1 MVEHPIKRGD
11 IIQVPRSALGLPE
24 PEEGETPR
32 DIFGAVISAPFLTDA
47 ARQYLVAMVSSRSE
61 NPEIEVE
68 ITSDSPFNGWVVAAS
83 VIVNVLDEQL
93 LQISPI
99 DRKRGRLS
107 GRDMGRLEGLLRDI
121 LGLQRLKV

>member
-1 MVEHPIKRGD
+1 MEHPIKRGD

-24 PEEGETPR
+24 TEEGERPR
-32 DIFGAVISAPFLTDA
+32 DNYGVVISAPFLTEA
-47 ARQYLVAMVSSRSE
+47 ARQYLVAMVSNHSE
-61 NPEIEVE
+61 NAEVEIE

-83 VIVNVLDEQL
+83 VIVNVLEEQL
-93 LQISPI
+93 RQVSPI

-107 GRDMGRLEGLLRDI
+107 GRDLGRLDTLLRDI

>member
-1 MVEHPIKRGD
+1 MENSIKRGD

-24 PEEGETPR
+24 PEEGVTPK
-32 DIFGAVISAPFLTDA
+32 DIFGVVISAPFLADS

-61 NPEIEVE
+61 HPEIEVE
-68 ITSDSPFNGWVVAAS
+68 VTSDSPFNGWVVAAS

-93 LQISPI
+93 RQISPI

-107 GRDMGRLEGLLRDI
+107 GRDMGRLDSLLRDI
-121 LGLQRLKV
+121 LGLHRLKV